1 MKLQSLK
8 FFALA
13 FVIGAAAL
21 VGSVS
26 TANAQTPLA
35 FETSFDFNVGGARM
49 KAGKYELS
57 RIGNGKYVLRTNDQK
72 TGRIIVSLAP
82 VGDGTNGN
90 EKVVFSRYG
99 ERYFLRQVFANR
111 GAAGFDIGESSAER
125 EIRKGDDRLAW
136 NGFVEVG
143 LTARGR

>member
-13 FVIGAAAL
+13 FVIGAAA
-21 VGSVS
+21 VFGSAIS
-26 TANAQTPLA
+26 ANAQTPLA
-35 FETSFDFNVGGARM
+35 FETSFDFNVGGAKL

-57 RIGNGKYVLRTNDQK
+57 RIGNGKYVLRTDSER
-72 TGRIIVSLAP
+72 TGRIIISLAP
-82 VGDGTNGN
+82 VGDGSNKT

-99 ERYFLRQVFANR
+99 GRYFLRRVFTNR

-125 EIRKGDDRLAW
+125 EIRKGDDRMAR
-136 NGFVEVG
+136 NEFVEIG